1 MTAGALTAV
10 TGDSVVRDLLAVT
23 DGGGQYT
30 CLTGLVIILLLLV
43 VTVLL
48 IGNMNRRIKRLPRE
62 FPKDEPPSEQDERPA
77 PPREG

>member
-1 MTAGALTAV
+1 MTDGRLPVADV
-10 TGDSVVRDLLAVT
+10 LAVT

-30 CLTGLVIILLLLV
+30 GLTGLVIVLVLGV

-48 IGNMNRRIKRLPRE
+48 IVNMNRRIRRLPRR
-62 FPKDEPPSEQDERPA
+62 FPQEQPPPEQDGQAAP